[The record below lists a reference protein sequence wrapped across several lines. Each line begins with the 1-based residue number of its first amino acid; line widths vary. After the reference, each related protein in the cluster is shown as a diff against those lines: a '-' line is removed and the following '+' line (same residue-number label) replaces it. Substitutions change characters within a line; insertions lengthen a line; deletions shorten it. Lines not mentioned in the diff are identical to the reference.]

1 MSSSSSSRNW
11 RYDVFP
17 SFRGEDVRQ
26 SFLSHFL
33 KELDR
38 KLISAFKDNKI
49 EKGQTL
55 DPVLKQAIKDSRIA
69 IVIFS
74 ENYASSAWCL
84 NELLEI
90 LKCKDE
96 FNQLVIPIFYNIDP
110 SHVRKQSGDFGK
122 IFTKT
127 CLSHNKT
134 EAEIG
139 LWRKALT
146 NVANIV
152 GSHPQKW
159 ENEAK
164 LIEDIIND
172 ILVKLSLTPSKDFDD
187 YVGIEAHIARMSS
200 LLHLESKEV
209 RMVGIWGSSGIGKTT
224 IARALFSRLSRLFQ
238 GRIFIDRAFIS
249 KIKVDYRGAN
259 TDDYN
264 MRLSLQGNFLSEIL
278 GTRNIKVDHLGAV
291 GDRLKNQKVLI
302 VIDDLDEKV
311 VLEALVGQTQWFG
324 CGSRIIVITKDR
336 HLLTGHGI
344 HHIYE
349 VPLPSGKLA
358 LEMFCQYAFKQN
370 SPPKD
375 FENLAVEVVRHA
387 GSLPLGLNVLGSS
400 LWGRD
405 NKYWI
410 EMMPGLRN
418 GLDGKIEKTL
428 RFSYDGIDS
437 EEDQAIFRHIACLFK
452 FLNRIHIDDVKLLLA
467 VRDWS
472 VCNGLQRL
480 TEKSLIHLKYDC
492 VEMHCLLQEMGRKIV
507 RDYSIDEPGKQE
519 FLFDS
524 KDICD
529 VLTENTGTKK
539 VLGILLNIDEI
550 DDYDELCVH
559 ESAFKKMPNLRFLKV
574 VTSKNE
580 VRLQL
585 DKSFDY
591 LPPSLKLLSCNFY
604 PMRCLPSKFR
614 SINLVILEMR
624 HSKLEKLWEGDLSLP
639 CLKEMNL
646 GGSEDLKEIPDLSR
660 ATNLETLYLYGCS
673 SLVELPS
680 SIGNLNKLS
689 WLYMPGCKN
698 LEILPS
704 GIINLQSLDR
714 LYLIGCSK
722 LKSFPDISRNVSQLN
737 LSGTAIEEIPWW
749 VGNFKRLKIL
759 DMESCSMLK
768 YASKGEWQWKQTK
781 SPLNYQVAN
790 PWSVSL
796 PYYFA
801 PQVDFRK
808 CINLDLEA
816 LLQQQSVFGQVM
828 LSGEE
833 MPLYFTHKAKGTSSS
848 LTIPLLP
855 ISTYPFIRLRV
866 CAVIF
871 SRSLGAGDIKL
882 NCQFKD
888 RLGNHSDC
896 SAYQE
901 SLITFEEGGNLYV
914 FDTCFYPE
922 KEDIAKLNF
931 DHVDLQLHFTPICGD
946 SASCYLKEW
955 GIRVL
960 EDNSSAE
967 KQLGDPNTLSHVSEA
982 DEDNMVNEINHSQEL
997 GTRNTVLSLGLSSS
1011 STFEDFGDDVNKRKR
1026 NSETEE
1032 EHGRTSKRIKTF
1044 LELEDA
1050 ESSNHSK
1057 SILISKPE
1065 SSKRRR
1071 LSIENNEEKSC
1082 FFLPGLNM
1090 TSNEEDETLYGTT
1103 VQAKEAETRPDNS

>member
-110 SHVRKQSGDFGK
+110 SHVRKQNGDFGK

-134 EAEIG
+134 ESEIG

-172 ILVKLSLTPSKDFDD
+172 ILLQLSLTPSKDFDD

-249 KIKVDYRGAN
+249 KNIKDYRGAN

-264 MRLSLQGNFLSEIL
+264 MKLSLQGNFLSEIL
-278 GTRNIKVDHLGAV
+278 GTGNIKVDHLGAV

-302 VIDDLDEKV
+302 VIDDLDDKV

-324 CGSRIIVITKDR
+324 CESRIIVITKDR

-344 HHIYE
+344 NDIYE
-349 VPLPSGKLA
+349 ICLPSEQLA

-375 FENLAVEVVRHA
+375 FENLAFEVVSHA
-387 GSLPLGLNVLGSS
+387 GSLPLSLNVLGSS
-400 LWGRD
+400 LRGRG
-405 NKYWI
+405 NTYWMEI
-410 EMMPGLRN
+410 MPRLRN
-418 GLDGKIEKTL
+418 SLDGKIEKTL

-437 EEDQAIFRHIACLFK
+437 EEDKAIFRHIACLFK
-452 FLNRIHIDDVKLLLA
+452 FLNEIHIDYIKLLLA
-467 VRDWS
+467 DKDLS
-472 VCNGLQRL
+472 VNIGLL
-480 TEKSLIHLKYDC
+480 NLVEKSLIHVQHNF
-492 VEMHCLLQEMGRKIV
+492 VEMHCLLQKMGRKIV
-507 RDYSIDEPGKQE
+507 CAQSFDERE
-519 FLFDS
+519 FWLGS

-529 VLTENTGTKK
+529 ELNENTGNKK
-539 VLGILLNIDEI
+539 ILGILLNIDEI
-550 DDYDELCVH
+550 DEICIH
-559 ESAFKKMPNLRFLKV
+559 ENAFKKMPNLRFLKV
-574 VTSKNE
+574 YTWKNE
-580 VRLQL
+580 VRLQLL

-591 LPPSLKLLSCNFY
+591 LPPSLKLLSWNFY

-614 SINLVILEMR
+614 PINLVILEMQN
-624 HSKLEKLWEGDLSLP
+624 SKLEKLWEGDLSLP
-639 CLKEMNL
+639 CLKEMDL

-660 ATNLETLYLYGCS
+660 AINLEKLYLYGCC

-680 SIGNLNKLS
+680 SIGNLHQLS
-689 WLYMPGCKN
+689 WLKMSECTN

-704 GIINLQSLDR
+704 GINLQSLDW
-714 LYLIGCSK
+714 LDLSGCSQ
-722 LKSFPDISRNVSQLN
+722 LKSFPDISRNVSLLN
-737 LSGTAIEEIPWW
+737 LSNTAIEEIPWW
-749 VGNFKRLKIL
+749 VGNFKRLKAL
-759 DMESCSMLK
+759 YMESCSMLK

-781 SPLNYQVAN
+781 SPLNYQVAY

-796 PYYFA
+796 PYYSSPRVYFS
-801 PQVDFRK
+801 K
-808 CINLDLEA
+808 CINLDIEA
-816 LLQQQSVFGQVM
+816 LLQQQSVFGKVM

-833 MPLYFTHKAKGTSSS
+833 VPLYFTHKAKGTSSS

-871 SRSLGAGDIKL
+871 NPYLFDIFGDIKL

-888 RLGNHSDC
+888 RLGNHFDS
-896 SAYQE
+896 SAYE
-901 SLITFEEGGNLYV
+901 ACITTSSKGGNLFV

-931 DHVDLQLHFTPICGD
+931 DHVDLKYRFYGNNT
-946 SASCYLKEW
+946 SCYFKEL

-960 EDNSSAE
+960 ED
-967 KQLGDPNTLSHVSEA
+967 QLDCDPNTLSHVSEA
-982 DEDNMVNEINHSQEL
+982 GEDKMVSEIEYSQEL
-997 GTRNTVLSLGLSSS
+997 GTQNTVLSLGLSSS
-1011 STFEDFGDDVNKRKR
+1011 STFEDVSDDVYKRKR

-1050 ESSNHSK
+1050 EHLQLKVESSNHSK
-1057 SILISKPE
+1057 SNLISKPE
-1065 SSKRRR
+1065 SRRR
-1071 LSIENNEEKSC
+1071 LSIENNEE
-1082 FFLPGLNM
+1082 
-1090 TSNEEDETLYGTT
+1090 
-1103 VQAKEAETRPDNS
+1103 

>member
-1 MSSSSSSRNW
+1 MSCNW
-11 RYDVFP
+11 LYDVFP
-17 SFRGEDVRQ
+17 SFRGEDVRR

-55 DPVLKQAIKDSRIA
+55 DPVLKQAIRDSRIA
-69 IVIFS
+69 IVVFS
-74 ENYASSAWCL
+74 EYYASSAWCL

-90 LKCKDE
+90 VKCQDE
-96 FNQLVIPIFYNIDP
+96 LNQLVIPIFYNIDP

-127 CLSHNKT
+127 CHNHNKT
-134 EAEIG
+134 EVDIG

-146 NVANIV
+146 DVANLV
-152 GSHPQKW
+152 GFHSQNW

-172 ILVKLSLTPSKDFDD
+172 IFVKLSLTPSKDFDD

-238 GRIFIDRAFIS
+238 GRIFIDRAFVS
-249 KIKVDYRGAN
+249 KNIKDYRGAN

-278 GTRNIKVDHLGAV
+278 GTGNIKVDHLGAV

-302 VIDDLDEKV
+302 VIDDLDDKV

-324 CGSRIIVITKDR
+324 CESRIIVITKDR

-344 HHIYE
+344 NDIYE
-349 VPLPSGKLA
+349 VCLPSEQLA

-375 FENLAVEVVRHA
+375 FKNLAVEVVRHA

-452 FLNRIHIDDVKLLLA
+452 FLNRIHVDDVRLLLA

-472 VCNGLQRL
+472 VYNGLQRL
-480 TEKSLIHLKYDC
+480 TEKSLIHVRHDF
-492 VEMHCLLQEMGRKIV
+492 VEMHCLLQKMGRKIV
-507 RDYSIDEPGKQE
+507 RAQSINERE
-519 FLFDS
+519 FWLGS

-529 VLTENTGTKK
+529 ELNEISGNKK

-550 DDYDELCVH
+550 DEFDELCVH

-574 VTSKNE
+574 YTSKNE

-591 LPPSLKLLSCNFY
+591 LPPSLKLLSWNFY

-614 SINLVILEMR
+614 PINLVILKMED
-624 HSKLEKLWEGDLSLP
+624 SKLEKLWEGDLSLP
-639 CLKEMNL
+639 CLKELNL
-646 GGSEDLKEIPDLSR
+646 GGSKDLKEIPDLSR
-660 ATNLETLYLYGCS
+660 ATNLELLDLSGCS
-673 SLVELPS
+673 SLVDLHS
-680 SIGNLNKLS
+680 SIGNLNKLE
-689 WLYMPGCKN
+689 WLIMSECTN
-698 LEILPS
+698 LETLPS
-704 GIINLQSLDR
+704 GINLQSLDW
-714 LYLIGCSK
+714 LDLSECSQ
-722 LKSFPDISRNVSQLN
+722 LKSFPDISRNVSSLN
-737 LSGTAIEEIPWW
+737 LSHTAIEEIPWW
-749 VGNFKRLKIL
+749 VGNFKRLEIL
-759 DMESCSMLK
+759 EMESCSMLK

-801 PQVDFRK
+801 PQVDFSN
-808 CINLDLEA
+808 CINLDIEA
-816 LLQQQSVFGQVM
+816 LLQQQSVFGKVI

-871 SRSLGAGDIKL
+871 NQSRFDIFGDIDL

-888 RLGNHSDC
+888 RLGNHFDC
-896 SAYQE
+896 STYQE
-901 SLITFEEGGNLYV
+901 SFVPCEKGGYLFV

-931 DHVDLQLHFTPICGD
+931 DHVDLKFHFEAFDPP
-946 SASCYLKEW
+946 CYLKEW

-967 KQLGDPNTLSHVSEA
+967 NWS
-982 DEDNMVNEINHSQEL
+982 
-997 GTRNTVLSLGLSSS
+997 
-1011 STFEDFGDDVNKRKR
+1011 
-1026 NSETEE
+1026 
-1032 EHGRTSKRIKTF
+1032 
-1044 LELEDA
+1044 
-1050 ESSNHSK
+1050 
-1057 SILISKPE
+1057 
-1065 SSKRRR
+1065 
-1071 LSIENNEEKSC
+1071 
-1082 FFLPGLNM
+1082 
-1090 TSNEEDETLYGTT
+1090 
-1103 VQAKEAETRPDNS
+1103 

>member
-1 MSSSSSSRNW
+1 MSCNW
-11 RYDVFP
+11 LYDVFP
-17 SFRGEDVRQ
+17 SFRGEDVRR

-90 LKCKDE
+90 VKCKDE
-96 FNQLVIPIFYNIDP
+96 LNQLVIPIFYNIDP

-224 IARALFSRLSRLFQ
+224 IARALLSRLSRLFQ

-264 MRLSLQGNFLSEIL
+264 MRLSLQGNFLSEVL

-302 VIDDLDEKV
+302 VIDDLDDKM

-324 CGSRIIVITKDR
+324 CESRIIVITKDR

-410 EMMPGLRN
+410 EMIPGLRN

-452 FLNRIHIDDVKLLLA
+452 FLYRIHIDDVKLLLA

-550 DDYDELCVH
+550 DEYDELCVH

-574 VTSKNE
+574 DKNE

-591 LPPSLKLLSCNFY
+591 LPPSLKLLSWDNY
-604 PMRCLPSKFR
+604 PMRCFPSKFR
-614 SINLVILEMR
+614 PINLVILEMSR
-624 HSKLEKLWEGDLSLP
+624 SKLEKLWEGDLSLP
-639 CLKEMNL
+639 CLKEMDL
-646 GGSEDLKEIPDLSR
+646 RGSEDLKEIPDLSR
-660 ATNLETLYLYGCS
+660 ATNLKRLYLCGCC

-680 SIGNLNKLS
+680 SIGNLNKLY
-689 WLYMPGCKN
+689 WLDMSECTN
-698 LEILPS
+698 LETLPS
-704 GIINLQSLDR
+704 GINLQSLYFLNLSR
-714 LYLIGCSK
+714 CSQ
-722 LKSFPDISRNVSQLN
+722 LKSFPDISRNVSALY
-737 LSGTAIEEIPWW
+737 LSHTAIEEIPWW
-749 VGNFKRLKIL
+749 VGNFKRLHML
-759 DMESCSMLK
+759 DMKSCSMLK
-768 YASKGEWQWKQTK
+768 YASKGERQWKQTK

-796 PYYFA
+796 PYYFV

-808 CINLDLEA
+808 CINLDIEA

-871 SRSLGAGDIKL
+871 NTSLPISCFLFDDGDIKL

-896 SAYQE
+896 SAYQG
-901 SLITFEEGGNLYV
+901 SFIAFEESGNLYV

-931 DHVDLQLHFTPICGD
+931 DHVDLQFHFDCDDP
-946 SASCYLKEW
+946 SCYLKEW

-960 EDNSSAE
+960 ED
-967 KQLGDPNTLSHVSEA
+967 QLDCDPNTLSHVSEA
-982 DEDNMVNEINHSQEL
+982 GEDKTVSEIEYSQEL
-997 GTRNTVLSLGLSSS
+997 GTQNTVLSLGLSSS
-1011 STFEDFGDDVNKRKR
+1011 STFEDVGDDVNKRKR

-1032 EHGRTSKRIKTF
+1032 SRHFWNLKMQSTCS
-1044 LELEDA
+1044 
-1050 ESSNHSK
+1050 
-1057 SILISKPE
+1057 
-1065 SSKRRR
+1065 
-1071 LSIENNEEKSC
+1071 
-1082 FFLPGLNM
+1082 
-1090 TSNEEDETLYGTT
+1090 
-1103 VQAKEAETRPDNS
+1103 

>member
-11 RYDVFP
+11 LYDVFP
-17 SFRGEDVRQ
+17 SFRGEDVRR

-38 KLISAFKDNKI
+38 KLIRAFKDNKI

-55 DPVLKQAIKDSRIA
+55 DPVLKQTIKDSRIA
-69 IVIFS
+69 IVVFS

-90 LKCKDE
+90 VKCKNESD
-96 FNQLVIPIFYNIDP
+96 QLVIPIFHNIDP

-122 IFTKT
+122 TFTKT

-152 GSHPQKW
+152 RSHPQKW

-238 GRIFIDRAFIS
+238 GRIFIDRAFVS
-249 KIKVDYRGAN
+249 KNIKDYRGAN

-264 MRLSLQGNFLSEIL
+264 MKLSLQGNFLSKIL
-278 GTRNIKVDHLGAV
+278 GTKIKVDHLGGV
-291 GDRLKNQKVLI
+291 KDRLKNQKVLI
-302 VIDDLDEKV
+302 VIDDLDDQV
-311 VLEALVGQTQWFG
+311 VLKALADRIQWFG

-336 HLLTGHGI
+336 HLLRGHGI
-344 HHIYE
+344 NDIYE
-349 VPLPSGKLA
+349 VCLPSEQLA

-375 FENLAVEVVRHA
+375 FENLAFEVVRHA

-400 LWGRD
+400 LCGRN

-428 RFSYDGIDS
+428 RFSYDGINR
-437 EEDQAIFRHIACLFK
+437 EEDKAVFRHIACLFK
-452 FLNRIHIDDVKLLLA
+452 FFILVHIDDVKLLHA
-467 VRDWS
+467 DSTVHIA
-472 VCNGLQRL
+472 LQNL
-480 TEKSLIHLKYDC
+480 VDKSLIHLGHDY

-519 FLFDS
+519 FLFNS

-539 VLGILLNIDEI
+539 GLGILLNIDEI
-550 DDYDELCVH
+550 DEFDELCVH

-574 VTSKNE
+574 YTWKNE
-580 VRLQL
+580 VRLQLL

-591 LPPSLKLLSCNFY
+591 LPPSLKLLSWNFY

-614 SINLVILEMR
+614 PINLVILEMLN
-624 HSKLEKLWEGDLSLP
+624 SKLEKLWEGDLSLP
-639 CLKEMNL
+639 CLKEMDL

-660 ATNLETLYLYGCS
+660 AINLEKLYLYGCC

-680 SIGNLNKLS
+680 SIGNLNKLY
-689 WLYMPGCKN
+689 WLDMSECTN

-704 GIINLQSLDR
+704 GINLQSLDWLDLR
-714 LYLIGCSK
+714 GCSQ
-722 LKSFPDISRNVSQLN
+722 LKSFPDISRNVSALY
-737 LSGTAIEEIPWW
+737 LSRTAIEEIPWW
-749 VGNFKRLKIL
+749 VGNFKRLYML
-759 DMESCSMLK
+759 DMKSCSMLK

-801 PQVDFRK
+801 PLVYFRN
-808 CINLDLEA
+808 CINLDIEA
-816 LLQQQSVFGQVM
+816 LLQQQSFFGKVM

-871 SRSLGAGDIKL
+871 STSLFDNGNIKL

-901 SLITFEEGGNLYV
+901 RLILYAKGYNLLV

-931 DHVDLQLHFTPICGD
+931 DHVDLQLHCNGK
-946 SASCYLKEW
+946 SYLKEW

-960 EDNSSAE
+960 EENSSV
-967 KQLGDPNTLSHVSEA
+967 KNQLGDANTRYHVF
-982 DEDNMVNEINHSQEL
+982 EDNMVTKIEHSEKL
-997 GTRNTVLSLGLSSS
+997 ETCDFIPSPDSSS
-1011 STFEDFGDDVNKRKR
+1011 IFEDVGDEVKKR
-1026 NSETEE
+1026 NRDSETEE
-1032 EHGRTSKRIKTF
+1032 EHGRTSKRIK
-1044 LELEDA
+1044 
-1050 ESSNHSK
+1050 
-1057 SILISKPE
+1057 I
-1065 SSKRRR
+1065 
-1071 LSIENNEEKSC
+1071 
-1082 FFLPGLNM
+1082 
-1090 TSNEEDETLYGTT
+1090 
-1103 VQAKEAETRPDNS
+1103 V

>member
-1 MSSSSSSRNW
+1 MSCNW

-84 NELLEI
+84 NEMLEI
-90 LKCKDE
+90 VKCKDE

-110 SHVRKQSGDFGK
+110 SHVRKQSGEFGK

-238 GRIFIDRAFIS
+238 GRIFIDRAFVS
-249 KIKVDYRGAN
+249 KNIKDYRGAN

-264 MRLSLQGNFLSEIL
+264 MKLSLQGNFLSKIL
-278 GTRNIKVDHLGAV
+278 GTKIKVDHLGGV
-291 GDRLKNQKVLI
+291 KDRLKNQKVLI
-302 VIDDLDEKV
+302 VIDDLDDQV
-311 VLEALVGQTQWFG
+311 VLKALADRIEWFG

-336 HLLTGHGI
+336 HLLRGHGI

-349 VPLPSGKLA
+349 VRLPSEKLA
-358 LEMFCQYAFKQN
+358 LGMFCQYAFKQN
-370 SPPKD
+370 YPPKD
-375 FENLAVEVVRHA
+375 FENLAVEVVSHA

-400 LWGRD
+400 LCGRN

-428 RFSYDGIDS
+428 RFSYDGIYR
-437 EEDQAIFRHIACLFK
+437 EEDKAVFRHIACLFK
-452 FLNRIHIDDVKLLLA
+452 FFILVPMNYIKSLHADSTVHIA
-467 VRDWS
+467 
-472 VCNGLQRL
+472 LQNL
-480 TEKSLIHLKYDC
+480 VDKSLIHLEHDY

-550 DDYDELCVH
+550 DEICIH
-559 ESAFKKMPNLRFLKV
+559 ENAFKKMPNLRFLKV
-574 VTSKNE
+574 DTCKNE
-580 VRLQL
+580 VRLQLL

-591 LPPSLKLLSCNFY
+591 LPPSLKLLSWDNY

-614 SINLVILEMR
+614 PINLVILKMVD
-624 HSKLEKLWEGDLSLP
+624 SKLEKLWEGDLSLP

-646 GGSEDLKEIPDLSR
+646 GGSKDLKEIPDLSR
-660 ATNLETLYLYGCS
+660 ATNLELLFLYGCS

-680 SIGNLNKLS
+680 SIGNLNKLNS
-689 WLYMPGCKN
+689 LFMPGCTN
-698 LEILPS
+698 LETLPS
-704 GIINLQSLDR
+704 GINLQSLDW
-714 LYLIGCSK
+714 LYLSGCSQ
-722 LKSFPDISRNVSQLN
+722 LKSFPDISRNVVFLY
-737 LSGTAIEEIPWW
+737 LSHTAIEEIPWW
-749 VGNFKRLKIL
+749 VGNFKRLEKL
-759 DMESCSMLK
+759 EMESCSKLK
-768 YASKGEWQWKQTK
+768 YVSKGEWQWKQTK

-790 PWSVSL
+790 RWSVSL

-801 PQVDFRK
+801 PEVNFVN
-808 CINLDLEA
+808 CINLDIEA
-816 LLQQQSVFGQVM
+816 LLQQQSVFGKVM

-871 SRSLGAGDIKL
+871 NQSSSYVSGGINL
-882 NCQFKD
+882 N
-888 RLGNHSDC
+888 C

-901 SLITFEEGGNLYV
+901 SFVPCEEGGNLFV

-931 DHVDLQLHFTPICGD
+931 DHVDLPLHFDCDDP
-946 SASCYLKEW
+946 SCYLKEW

-960 EDNSSAE
+960 ED
-967 KQLGDPNTLSHVSEA
+967 QLDCDPNTLSHVSEA
-982 DEDNMVNEINHSQEL
+982 GEDKMVSEIEYSQEL
-997 GTRNTVLSLGLSSS
+997 GTQNTVLSLGLSSS
-1011 STFEDFGDDVNKRKR
+1011 STFEDVSDDVNKRKR

-1032 EHGRTSKRIKTF
+1032 EHGRASKRIKTF

-1050 ESSNHSK
+1050 EHLQLKVESSNHSK
-1057 SILISKPE
+1057 SNLISKPE
-1065 SSKRRR
+1065 SRRC
-1071 LSIENNEEKSC
+1071 LSIENNEE
-1082 FFLPGLNM
+1082 
-1090 TSNEEDETLYGTT
+1090 
-1103 VQAKEAETRPDNS
+1103 